1 MTTLKNE
8 LPTEVI
14 NFGKLHDDFRIH
26 PAPTKVILGIKSNT
40 TLWRRRKEEG
50 FPKPDRFNTY
60 RVGDIR
66 TYLASLKSK

>member
-1 MTTLKNE
+1 MKSLTKD
-8 LPTEVI
+8 LPIEI
-14 NFGKLHDDFRIH
+14 LNFDKLSDDFRIH
-26 PAPTKVILGIKSNT
+26 PSRTKLILGIGSNT

-66 TYLASLKSK
+66 KYLASIENR